1 MARAPARSKT
11 PLTDAYIAK
20 GDWNPLWDRV
30 RALDPEFIEAYLA
43 FRDVPHRRGPL
54 PPKFKELVLVAINVA
69 TTHLYA
75 PGARRH
81 MQNAL
86 RLGAT
91 AEELLEVI
99 QLTTVM
105 GIHSVNLAVPIL
117 CEELEKA
124 GRPVAAGAGAA
135 RVGGAAAKP
144 AAGAAAKPAAL
155 APATAAG
162 AGVGAPR
169 RRPRGG
175 AK

>member
-1 MARAPARSKT
+1 MARTAARSKT

-43 FRDVPHRRGPL
+43 FRDVPHRKGPL
-54 PPKFKELVLVAINVA
+54 PPKFKELVLVAVNVA

-86 RLGAT
+86 RQGAT

-124 GRPVAAGAGAA
+124 GLGPGA
-135 RVGGAAAKP
+135 P
-144 AAGAAAKPAAL
+144 
-155 APATAAG
+155 APATSAAP
-162 AGVGAPR
+162 ARPSR
-169 RRPRGG
+169 RRPASATAPVLPAPAEGPARGRRTRG
-175 AK
+175 AAQ